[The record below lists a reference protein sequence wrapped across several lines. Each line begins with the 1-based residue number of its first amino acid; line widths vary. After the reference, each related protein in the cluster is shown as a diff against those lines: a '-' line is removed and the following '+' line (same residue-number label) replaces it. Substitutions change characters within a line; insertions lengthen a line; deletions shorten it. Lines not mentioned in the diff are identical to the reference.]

1 MYNFKAIPT
10 RYRDIHFRS
19 RTEAKWAAFFDLC
32 GIDWQYEPAE
42 CDRWFP
48 DFIIGC
54 GSQTYLVEVKPIW
67 FRSISDSDQIVQ
79 SQLADTFEK
88 CHDATLCLGLG
99 PCEAEDENGF
109 AWSNVVGYQK
119 FIGRDVYQTQEK
131 YYPIGF
137 YKPGVLSFL
146 SQFSRFEPI
155 DLMPYWEKAQNKTQ
169 WKPSNEK
176 VVDLLNLGALS
187 AS

>member
-1 MYNFKAIPT
+1 MELV
-10 RYRDIHFRS
+10 DI
-19 RTEAKWAAFFDLC
+19 AAV
-32 GIDWQYEPAE
+32 
-42 CDRWFP
+42 
-48 DFIIGC
+48 IIIISVLVGAA
-54 GSQTYLVEVKPIW
+54 YLIYLATKDTKEILSIHDYKPNSEKIL
-67 FRSISDSDQIVQ
+67 RISDSDQIVQ

-109 AWSNVVGYQK
+109 AWSNVIGYQK